1 MSIAKC
7 VLKPTTRLVVLGII
21 CDTETH
27 RFKILEDNLLN
38 LEVILMA
45 AITSGWTSFVD
56 LERLARKCT
65 SVSVAVPLAS
75 LYTYH
80 MYKHILT
87 FCRMGGRLKAA
98 MIAVQ
103 KGRGL

>member
-1 MSIAKC
+1 M
-7 VLKPTTRLVVLGII
+7 VLGII

-27 RFKILEDNLLN
+27 RFKILEDNFLPD

-45 AITSGWTSFVD
+45 AITSGWTPFMD